1 MSPVLRVVDPR
12 PLDPRPCEWCG
23 LTIDR
28 HRIVDEGEG
37 PEFFCLDLDAM
48 TLPEL
53 ERRAELIRLIET
65 AEIYARLEAMAEP
78 AVRRSAPREQPRPYR
93 TPQSTIDAFWYVV
106 RLDDADR
113 LDRWLGDH
121 PADAA
126 YLLKLLQARLA
137 ASLPAK
143 EHADA
148 D

>member
-1 MSPVLRVVDPR
+1 VSPVLRVVDRR
-12 PLDPRPCEWCG
+12 PLDPRPCQWCG
-23 LTIDR
+23 LGTDR
-28 HRIVDEGEG
+28 HTMIDQGEG
-37 PEFFCLDLDAM
+37 PELFCLDLDDM

-65 AEIYARLEAMAEP
+65 AEIFARLEAMAEP
-78 AVRRSAPREQPRPYR
+78 AVRRSAPGEQPRPYR
-93 TPQSTIDAFWYVV
+93 TPEATVQAFWYVV

-126 YLLKLLQARLA
+126 HLLKLLQARLA

-143 EHADA
+143 DHADA